1 LLHTNTTVKPLSH
14 SRLETNVTKHLKS
27 NSLKMEVIC
36 HLRAKNRLVFTI

>member
-14 SRLETNVTKHLKS
+14 SRLETKKKKS